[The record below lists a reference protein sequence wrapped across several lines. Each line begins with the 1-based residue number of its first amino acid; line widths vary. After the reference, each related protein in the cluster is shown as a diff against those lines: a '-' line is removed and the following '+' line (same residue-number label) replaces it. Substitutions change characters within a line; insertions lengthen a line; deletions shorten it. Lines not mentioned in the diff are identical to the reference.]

1 MDHDTVLDE
10 ITRFYLESGDFNGI
24 HSTNLSNRL
33 GVGFNEFCNFI
44 RELISERKVG
54 ILYSPPFGNP
64 HIIQIGFKSDGEQ
77 IERLNNLDK
86 EPFCLYPRPA
96 HLNKVVNCSDYANE
110 PYKLELALGCPQLDF
125 RSFDPSVLEHYRN
138 DPRYMYE
145 TDDIKG
151 HICYESESM
160 SEHDK
165 TMLESFGFSYDSN
178 LNRAVAVVLRYLAR
192 LSPGHQQIWK
202 LKELQGDYK
211 PHPDY
216 YLNNIL
222 GRFREH
228 ESIFTAFVD
237 EVHLINQMSMAMN
250 RPSLFRKVYG
260 KKCESRPKKFS
271 FLIRPTLEE
280 FNYFVHL
287 LDKMIS
293 ENINKAF
300 FQNEI
305 LYETEIKRKDGN
317 IEVQQNGTLQILD
330 DWMRNSFRTNDWQSW
345 NTAIKAFR
353 KVRKIRQK
361 PAHGVD
367 SDVFDQKYFKE
378 QRELMI
384 GAYNGMR
391 ILRMIFENH
400 PMVRSSDIGIPEYL
414 QECKIWTH

>member
-1 MDHDTVLDE
+1 MLHKNKPPVAWKVHRRFPTIKMDHDTVLDE

-250 RPSLFRKVYG
+250 RPPLFRMDYG
-260 KKCESRPKKFS
+260 EGKDSRPKKFS

-317 IEVQQNGTLQILD
+317 IEVQQNGTL
-330 DWMRNSFRTNDWQSW
+330 
-345 NTAIKAFR
+345 
-353 KVRKIRQK
+353 
-361 PAHGVD
+361 
-367 SDVFDQKYFKE
+367 
-378 QRELMI
+378 
-384 GAYNGMR
+384 
-391 ILRMIFENH
+391 
-400 PMVRSSDIGIPEYL
+400 
-414 QECKIWTH
+414 